1 MLGIIAAAGS
11 AELLAPQIFATGI
24 GGAVAGALSVFAA
37 TYLSETTEKK
47 TRLLDALDQANRQRA
62 RKAADDGRKPQ
73 RLTSDHP
80 KVHRLVGRI
89 NRRAVLSAIVT
100 SFTSALASLAL
111 LLPLVLL
118 PASYSVNASMVIGL
132 LLLLGLGAS
141 RGAILKQ
148 PAGKSG
154 LKMVLLGLLVILA
167 SKYLGAYVLHFLT
180 QAPWLPRF
188 S

>member
-1 MLGIIAAAGS
+1 
-11 AELLAPQIFATGI
+11 
-24 GGAVAGALSVFAA
+24 
-37 TYLSETTEKK
+37 
-47 TRLLDALDQANRQRA
+47 
-62 RKAADDGRKPQ
+62 
-73 RLTSDHP
+73 
-80 KVHRLVGRI
+80 
-89 NRRAVLSAIVT
+89 
-100 SFTSALASLAL
+100 
-111 LLPLVLL
+111 
-118 PASYSVNASMVIGL
+118 MVIGL

-167 SKYLGAYVLHFLT
+167 SKYLGAYVLHFFT